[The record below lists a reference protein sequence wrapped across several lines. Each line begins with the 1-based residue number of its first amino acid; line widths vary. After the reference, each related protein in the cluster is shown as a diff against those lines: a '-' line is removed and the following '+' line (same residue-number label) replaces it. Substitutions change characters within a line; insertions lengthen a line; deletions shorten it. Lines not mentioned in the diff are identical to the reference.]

1 MRTEGHADDPR
12 DSEVDSEVERA
23 LLDYLGR
30 HPLAADTL
38 EGIGDRWL
46 PPPRAFTRQRVEDAL
61 RRLVDDGV
69 LQMRRLPNG
78 DVLYASSPSLRA
90 TPPP

>member
-12 DSEVDSEVERA
+12 DSEVEQA

-69 LQMRRLPNG
+69 LQIRRLPNG
-78 DVLYASSPSLRA
+78 DALYASGPSLRA
-90 TPPP
+90 PPPP